1 MRLHTVPVALVD
13 HVLTGCADY
22 TKINVLH
29 RLGNQAI
36 YGKVAPASAIG
47 LKLRAADGSQGRM
60 AVKHVIACPRVECV
74 LVVEKHADN
83 GANNGNQSHFGFLAS
98 FAWSCLFGLCGY
110 DFNFC

>member
-1 MRLHTVPVALVD
+1 
-13 HVLTGCADY
+13 
-22 TKINVLH
+22 
-29 RLGNQAI
+29 
-36 YGKVAPASAIG
+36 
-47 LKLRAADGSQGRM
+47 
-60 AVKHVIACPRVECV
+60 V